1 MFRFETTNYNIRN
14 LQQNLIEFF
23 QDIFFQSMMWLVIKH
38 IKKRW
43 KERSWEC
50 YTLESISVY
59 VIMYIIYHDSVHHNT
74 IIGFMMGNIIIFILN
89 FEYYLINY
97 IFREKNVP
105 II

>member
-1 MFRFETTNYNIRN
+1 
-14 LQQNLIEFF
+14 
-23 QDIFFQSMMWLVIKH
+23 
-38 IKKRW
+38 
-43 KERSWEC
+43 
-50 YTLESISVY
+50 
-59 VIMYIIYHDSVHHNT
+59 MYIIYHDSVHHNT